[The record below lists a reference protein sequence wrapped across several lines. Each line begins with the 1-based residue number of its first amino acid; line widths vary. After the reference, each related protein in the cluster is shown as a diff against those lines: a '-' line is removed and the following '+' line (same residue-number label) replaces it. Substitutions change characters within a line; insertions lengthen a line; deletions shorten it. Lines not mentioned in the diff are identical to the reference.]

1 MRSALVRALSCT
13 TGALAMLAAA
23 GTMSAADAQQT
34 VKLTFVSGYPPSATF
49 VGSFLDHYVKDVAG
63 QLARTGKY
71 KIDWNLAHS
80 GQIAKPRGE
89 IEALQSGLVEIAV
102 IPTPAHFDRVP
113 LYQVPYAT
121 PFTTD
126 DTAFLVTVIEGL
138 EKKFPQ
144 YEAGWKAM
152 GIRAIAVSANVDNY
166 VLLTKTKVTKIAD
179 FKGMKIGAVGANMHY
194 VTSVGATGVTA
205 LATDWYPGLNS
216 GLYEG
221 IIGWKQVIGSF
232 KLCEAAKFML
242 DGHVGSSSPLN
253 LAVNPDALQKM
264 PEEVRN
270 AILAAAPSWH
280 KGQIQIL
287 LDGAKAGLEY
297 CTKEQGMTLTDMSP
311 ADTAAWAKGLPPL
324 GLEWAKVQDAKGL
337 PGTGVLNAY
346 MEAMRAGKQRVVRNW
361 DKE

>member
-1 MRSALVRALSCT
+1 MSSVLGRLVAPV
-13 TGALAMLAAA
+13 AAA
-23 GTMSAADAQQT
+23 AFAASAFATPAIAQET
-34 VKLTFVSGYPPSATF
+34 IKLTFVSGYPPSATF
-49 VGSFLDHYVKDVAG
+49 VGSFMDHYVKDVTG
-63 QLARTGKY
+63 RLAKTNKY
-71 KIDWNLAHS
+71 KIEWNLAHS

-89 IEALQSGLVEIAV
+89 IESLQSGLVEIAV

-126 DTAFLVTVIEGL
+126 DTPFLVTVIEGL
-138 EKKFPQ
+138 EKKVPQ
-144 YEAGWKAM
+144 YEAAWKTM
-152 GIRAIAVSANVDNY
+152 NIRAIAVSANVDNY
-166 VLLTKTKVTKIAD
+166 VLQTKTKVTKIAD

-205 LATDWYPGLNS
+205 LATDWFPGLNS

-232 KLCEAAKFML
+232 KLCEVAKFML
-242 DGHVGSSSPLN
+242 DGHLGSSSPLN
-253 LAVNPDALQKM
+253 LAVNPDALAKM

-270 AILAAAPSWH
+270 AILAAAPSWNT
-280 KGQIQIL
+280 GQLQIL
-287 LDGAKAGLEY
+287 SDGAKAGVEF
-297 CTKEQGMTLTDMSP
+297 CTKQQGMVLTDMSP
-311 ADTAAWAKGLPPL
+311 EDTKAWAMGLPPL
-324 GLEWAKVQDAKGL
+324 GLDWAKAQDAKGL

-346 MEAMRAGKQRVVRNW
+346 MDAMRAGKQRVVRNW